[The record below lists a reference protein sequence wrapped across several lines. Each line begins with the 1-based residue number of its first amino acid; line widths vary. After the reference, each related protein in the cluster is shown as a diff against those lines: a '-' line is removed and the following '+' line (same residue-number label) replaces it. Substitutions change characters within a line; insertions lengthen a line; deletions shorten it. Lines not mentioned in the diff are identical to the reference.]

1 MQRGSKRKDQIKII
15 INNHALPFLK
25 ISARTTVE
33 LIVSPF
39 KVIVGVGPFEV
50 IVDPFVSD
58 PLPKHFGVES
68 MLLHVRQITALLVA
82 VGFPKLS

>member
-1 MQRGSKRKDQIKII
+1 MDQIKFI

-25 ISARTTVE
+25 ISASTTVE
-33 LIVSPF
+33 L
-39 KVIVGVGPFEV
+39 IVGVGPFEV